1 EDGDE
6 LTVAWTSDGVTI
18 GTGDTLDYKKLKPG
32 TQTIKVTVSDG
43 ETSVEDEFTVVI
55 QKEEESPALG
65 GVFVL
70 LAMLV
75 GMAAL
80 MMRRKG

>member
-1 EDGDE
+1 M
-6 LTVAWTSDGVTI
+6 
-18 GTGDTLDYKKLKPG
+18 
-32 TQTIKVTVSDG
+32 TVSDG
-43 ETSVEDEFTVVI
+43 EASVEDEFTVVI
-55 QKEEESPALG
+55 TREEEAFALG

-75 GMAAL
+75 GMAAT

>member
-1 EDGDE
+1 LPKCFQQHPTD
-6 LTVAWTSDGVTI
+6 
-18 GTGDTLDYKKLKPG
+18 
-32 TQTIKVTVSDG
+32 Q
-43 ETSVEDEFTVVI
+43 FTVVI

-75 GMAAL
+75 GMAAC
-80 MMRRKG
+80 MMKRKDKL